1 MTLYDDAL
9 RTLRSLPADPVRE
22 QFLALLGKGPETLWR
37 EHPGAHLTASALVVD
52 AAGERVLLC
61 LHGRIGRWVQLGGHC
76 EPGDRTLARAALREA
91 TEESGIAGL
100 ALDPAPIHL
109 DVHPVVCSGGPSL
122 HYDVRF
128 AAVAP
133 PDAVESVS
141 AESAALGWFAPDALP
156 EPLAHAVQPLIEPA
170 VAHAR
175 RRAASR

>member
-1 MTLYDDAL
+1 
-9 RTLRSLPADPVRE
+9 
-22 QFLALLGKGPETLWR
+22 
-37 EHPGAHLTASALVVD
+37 
-52 AAGERVLLC
+52 
-61 LHGRIGRWVQLGGHC
+61 
-76 EPGDRTLARAALREA
+76 
-91 TEESGIAGL
+91 
-100 ALDPAPIHL
+100 
-109 DVHPVVCSGGPSL
+109 VVCSGGPSL